1 MTIRILSAV
10 LLLLSA
16 AACGEPTAAT
26 SAPVSPVYDGGHTI
40 GSGNRSG
47 DSTNVTTTSTG
58 QGFGSG
64 NEAATPSGSEAV
76 ASDSSAAGR
85 GGHTIGSG
93 N

>member
-1 MTIRILSAV
+1 MTIRTLSAV
-10 LLLLSA
+10 LLLLCA

-26 SAPVSPVYDGGHTI
+26 SAPATPVYDGGHTI

-47 DSTNVTTTSTG
+47 ESTTGTTTSSG
-58 QGFGSG
+58 HGFGSG
-64 NEAATPSGSEAV
+64 NDETAGSTTETA

>member
-1 MTIRILSAV
+1 MTIRILSA
-10 LLLLSA
+10 LLLLLGA

-26 SAPVSPVYDGGHTI
+26 SVPASPVYDGGHTI

-47 DSTNVTTTSTG
+47 DTTTVTTTSTG
-58 QGFGSG
+58 HGFGSG
-64 NEAATPSGSEAV
+64 NEEAAGSTTETA
-76 ASDSSAAGR
+76 AGDSSTAKR